1 MLFLAP
7 AFAFSQSANK
17 KKTTQKSLSK
27 YAVQMDKNTKEVI
40 SVPQTEP
47 VTVGNVS
54 KQQIFNT
61 YYSNYLSSEVKN
73 KDFNSLLKA
82 HELAPANTELY
93 FELAK
98 FYELEQNNLK
108 KREFCNKLKLTK
120 LSPALREYANNT
132 LMSVEQGGIL
142 VTYGEDDTYPI
153 WILQLIEGVRK
164 DVKILNYDLMV
175 NETYRKAKTEELGL
189 RFSKNYSQPIQILK
203 DLATKNKSKNIY
215 YSLTVS
221 HLVLKDL
228 KKDLYPTGLAL
239 KYSNKTFDNSQILST
254 NWHQKF
260 SKSYISNSLISP
272 QEKKLNINY
281 VLPLLQLS
289 SFYSENGNELKEK
302 EINTVIRKIGLNGGK
317 AQQIESLLKK

>member
-1 MLFLAP
+1 MKHITFIFLLFLAP

-98 FYELEQNNLK
+98 FYELEQ
-108 KREFCNKLKLTK
+108 
-120 LSPALREYANNT
+120 
-132 LMSVEQGGIL
+132 
-142 VTYGEDDTYPI
+142 
-153 WILQLIEGVRK
+153 
-164 DVKILNYDLMV
+164 
-175 NETYRKAKTEELGL
+175 
-189 RFSKNYSQPIQILK
+189 
-203 DLATKNKSKNIY
+203 
-215 YSLTVS
+215 
-221 HLVLKDL
+221 
-228 KKDLYPTGLAL
+228 
-239 KYSNKTFDNSQILST
+239 
-254 NWHQKF
+254 
-260 SKSYISNSLISP
+260 
-272 QEKKLNINY
+272 
-281 VLPLLQLS
+281 
-289 SFYSENGNELKEK
+289 
-302 EINTVIRKIGLNGGK
+302 
-317 AQQIESLLKK
+317 